1 MKNKI
6 FILVFAFILPFM
18 ATAQPPS
25 SAYSLVHS
33 DDFNDNATNIGDDI
47 DAGLPLDNGNV
58 TGTCS
63 WPIKE
68 NVDISNGTLNASV
81 KRQDVAHPNNPN
93 AGTRNYSA
101 GDWHTFI
108 TFRYGYFEAK
118 IKVTELDH
126 VWGAFWLLKLPGT
139 GPYQEI
145 DIMEFF
151 SASGNGN
158 DGYLSCSQHWWQDQG
173 PHANNHHSWST
184 DWSETN
190 SSNNRQ
196 IDLSVYH
203 TYGCEWTPTHI
214 RFYLDGVLWCTM
226 ENYDLHDPMYI
237 KIGMGRQ
244 KEKNGSCGNSDE
256 TSKMVVDYLKVWQIS
271 GSIPNGLYTKAD
283 KDCAVG
289 LNSLMAIG
297 TAQTNYSEDNML
309 HMAWYPQATY
319 TVQYVSSPNMSVSQV
334 NWAYAGS
341 SWNCRGEITKGFHYA
356 CNIPGTYQ
364 VSIHISFPPG
374 YGYAQDK
381 TFTII
386 IGEADFN
393 IVHLVIQCLGIDI
406 ISGISSN
413 PPMDSY
419 EISLDNGNS
428 WGPLDPYTS
437 PSPGYD
443 FLSRGHMNGHIVSQ
457 LHTYHWQH
465 RLDYCGQFMK
475 TYSSGTNGNKQ
486 KIDYT
491 KLDKVIQNHESNK
504 SANANFANVTTE
516 TKLENCRTLIY
527 NISGQLIKT
536 CETNQAQ
543 VRDFLT
549 EFSSGMYFAHQFDK
563 NGKKWPHLRYLGLS
577 RIQ

>member
-93 AGTRNYSA
+93 AGTRNFSA

-118 IKVTELDH
+118 IKVTQLDH
-126 VWGAFWLLKLPGT
+126 VWGAFWLLKLPGV

-151 SASGNGN
+151 TASGNGN

-173 PHANNHHSWST
+173 PNANNHHTWST

-190 SSNNRQ
+190 NSHCRQ

-214 RFYLDGVLWCTM
+214 RFYLDGELWCTM
-226 ENYDLHDPMYI
+226 ENYDLHDPMHI

-244 KEKNGSCGNSDE
+244 KEKNGNCGNSDE
-256 TSKMVVDYLKVWQIS
+256 TSKMVVDYLKVWQIP
-271 GSIPNGLYTKAD
+271 GSVPDGLYTKAD
-283 KDCAVG
+283 ADCTVG

-297 TAQTNYSEDNML
+297 SAQTNYNWGNML

-319 TVQYVSSPNMSVSQV
+319 TVNVSSPNMSVSQIGYPLSDKPCP
-334 NWAYAGS
+334 ACPT
-341 SWNCRGEITKGFHYA
+341 WNCRGEITKGFLYQ
-356 CNIPGTYQ
+356 CNVPGTYQ

-381 TFTII
+381 TFTVI
-386 IGEADFN
+386 IGEVNFYAH
-393 IVHLVIQCLGIDI
+393 HLVMSCFGLDFVT
-406 ISGISSN
+406 SLSSDF
-413 PPMDSY
+413 PMDSY
-419 EISLDNGNS
+419 EISQDNGVS
-428 WGPLDPYTS
+428 WSTTYSYEDL
-437 PSPGYD
+437 GYS
-443 FLSRGHMNGHIVSQ
+443 FLTRGHLNGHIMTQ
-457 LHTYHWQH
+457 LRTYHSQQIEN
-465 RLDYCGQFMK
+465 YCGQFLK
-475 TYSSGTNGNKQ
+475 TYSSDAKKQ
-486 KIDYT
+486 KIDYS
-491 KLDKVIQNHESNK
+491 KINKMIQEQE
-504 SANANFANVTTE
+504 SANIDKPNTSNVTTQ
-516 TKLENCRTLIY
+516 TKLENYRTLIY
-527 NISGQLIKT
+527 NVSGQLIKT
-536 CETNQAQ
+536 CETSQAQ

-563 NGKKWPHLRYLGLS
+563 NGKKMATFKVSWVK
-577 RIQ
+577 